1 MMEASSSSGREA
13 RSRFIT
19 IFAAGGAIVLV
30 LAVGLVMLSR
40 SFHPDRQSV
49 AAKLPF
55 GPKEQAYEGRIHFQD
70 LQLSHSTNLLNQEFT
85 YVAGTISNDG
95 TRTVRAL
102 EVTIEFHDP
111 FNQVIL
117 RETEKLVQLADQAL
131 RGSEQR
137 RFQITIEQGIPS
149 EWNRQYP
156 SFRVTGLTLE

>member
-1 MMEASSSSGREA
+1 MEASSSPDREA
-13 RSRFIT
+13 RSRFLT
-19 IFAAGGAIVLV
+19 IFAAGGVIVLV
-30 LAVGLVMLSR
+30 LAAGLVMLSR
-40 SFHPDRQSV
+40 SLQPDRQNA

-55 GPKEQAYEGRIHFQD
+55 GRNEQAYAGQIRFRD

-95 TRTVRAL
+95 SQTIRAL
-102 EVTIEFHDP
+102 EVTIEFRDP

-117 RETEKLVQLADQAL
+117 RETERLVRLADQPL
-131 RGSEQR
+131 RGHDQR
-137 RFQITIEQGIPS
+137 SFQITIEQGIPS